1 MLKRRTSV
9 LISGAV
15 ICCTTLFSQ
24 CDTTYLTG
32 NQTITSS
39 DFMSGV
45 YYIDGNFKINQG
57 VTVYVQPYTSGGCGK
72 LEIHANNISIKGE
85 INGNF
90 AGFPGGTLGNGG
102 TAVNSLTGNAAAL
115 TSCNAKDD
123 AGVVAVEGGK
133 AGQAGQ
139 GDGAGQ
145 SGMNGTEGSGP
156 KQKCENSSDTYGMIP
171 GAGGAGGGGGA
182 SYGGAGT
189 DGISGGNGSATHNSS
204 GSSVS
209 PQYAVLAGNGGTG
222 GNYGNVYGTET
233 GEDIELGSGGA
244 GAGGGGRSFE
254 PGLNG
259 ARGGNGGGLVILQAV
274 NDIEIEGTISVNG
287 ENGSVGGHA
296 GSGGATDKCC
306 SDGCDDCGEA
316 NLSSGA
322 GGGSGAGAGSGGG
335 ILIRSESASITGTLL
350 SSGGT
355 GGNGGNGGAGA
366 TCTYGGNI
374 FCSSETVSTGNGQNG
389 GKGGDGGGGRIKI
402 FTGACTA
409 NQVSPIVSVT
419 GGGTA
424 GEGTYAHICASY
436 LGMEEQEEIRFSIYP
451 NPASQFVTVD
461 LLNTNGEM
469 NTLTLSDTKGA
480 TILVEST
487 GNSTVTI
494 PLEGLNNGLY
504 FLTIQSNGRS
514 VTSKIIKQ

>member
-1 MLKRRTSV
+1 MLHRIGI

-15 ICCTTLFSQ
+15 MSCTTLFSQ

-32 NQTITSS
+32 NQTITYS

-72 LEIHANNISIKGE
+72 LEIHANNITVKGE
-85 INGNF
+85 INGDF
-90 AGFPGGTLGNGG
+90 AGFPGGVLGNGG
-102 TAVNSLTGNAAAL
+102 IAVNSLTGNSAAL
-115 TSCNAKDD
+115 TGCHAKDN
-123 AGVVAVEGGK
+123 AGVVSVEGGK
-133 AGQAGQ
+133 PGLSGQ
-139 GDGAGQ
+139 GDGAGL
-145 SGMNGTEGSGP
+145 NGTAGGEGSGP

-189 DGISGGNGSATHNSS
+189 NGIAGGNGSENHSSS

-209 PQYAVLAGNGGTG
+209 PQYAVLAGNGGAG
-222 GNYGNVYGTET
+222 GNQGSVYGTEN
-233 GEDIELGSGGA
+233 GEDIDLGSGGA

-274 NDIEIEGTISVNG
+274 NDIEIDGIISVNG
-287 ENGSVGGHA
+287 ENGFVGGHA
-296 GSGGATDKCC
+296 GSGGSTDKCC

-335 ILIRSESASITGTLL
+335 ILIRSESASVNGTL
-350 SSGGT
+350 SSNGGT
-355 GGNGGNGGAGA
+355 GGNGGNGGVGA
-366 TCTYGGNI
+366 SCNYGGNL
-374 FCSSETVSTGNGQNG
+374 FCSAGNVSTGNGQNG

-402 FTGACTA
+402 FTGVCTA
-409 NQVSPIVSVT
+409 NQINPVVSVT
-419 GGGTA
+419 GGGNA
-424 GEGTYAHICASY
+424 EAGTYIHVCESY
-436 LGMEEQEEIRFSIYP
+436 LGLETQKEIRFSVYP
-451 NPASQFVTVD
+451 NPASQFVTID
-461 LLNTNGEM
+461 LLNANGEI
-469 NTLTLSDTKGA
+469 NTITLTDTKGA
-480 TILVEST
+480 VILVEST
-487 GNSTVTI
+487 ENSTLTI
-494 PLEGLNNGLY
+494 PLEGFNNGLY
-504 FLTIQSNGRS
+504 FLTIQSNGQM
-514 VTSKIIKQ
+514 VTSKIIKE